1 MKMDKQQLKIKIL
14 QGERETSDNN
24 RTLGEFILSNIP
36 PKPAGIPR
44 IKVSFSLDADGML
57 FVRLKMNLQVNETD
71 ISIKTNENLDL
82 KEMRAIVESSI
93 LNAKDDINQRM
104 IIEAKIKAKSF

>member
-1 MKMDKQQLKIKIL
+1 
-14 QGERETSDNN
+14 
-24 RTLGEFILSNIP
+24 
-36 PKPAGIPR
+36 
-44 IKVSFSLDADGML
+44 ML
-57 FVRLKMNLQVNETD
+57 FVSAAKDEETENETD

-82 KEMRAIVESSI
+82 KEMRSIVESSI